1 MFKNLAT
8 IVEVFGDRVLSLVGL
23 RPMCNHRTMVA
34 AGRGW
39 AQTYFGPQD
48 RPSYFRLSPTSSTTI
63 VRWSESGRRFLKE
76 CHKLHAVVD
85 DQLRLVSEQSPSSLR
100 PIP

>member
-34 AGRGW
+34 AGNRNV
-39 AQTYFGPQD
+39 QKPLCD
-48 RPSYFRLSPTSSTTI
+48 PRPSYDCPEGTGYGAAT
-63 VRWSESGRRFLKE
+63 
-76 CHKLHAVVD
+76 
-85 DQLRLVSEQSPSSLR
+85 
-100 PIP
+100 

>member
-34 AGRGW
+34 AGREW
-39 AQTYFGPQD
+39 SQTYFGPQD
-48 RPSYFRLSPTSSTTI
+48 RT
-63 VRWSESGRRFLKE
+63 
-76 CHKLHAVVD
+76 
-85 DQLRLVSEQSPSSLR
+85 LVAD
-100 PIP
+100 

>member
-39 AQTYFGPQD
+39 SQAYFGPQD
-48 RPSYFRLSPTSSTTI
+48 RT
-63 VRWSESGRRFLKE
+63 
-76 CHKLHAVVD
+76 
-85 DQLRLVSEQSPSSLR
+85 LVAD
-100 PIP
+100 

>member
-39 AQTYFGPQD
+39 SQTYFWSSGSYIGRRLAA
-48 RPSYFRLSPTSSTTI
+48 RPSYD
-63 VRWSESGRRFLKE
+63 GRR
-76 CHKLHAVVD
+76 AVGD
-85 DQLRLVSEQSPSSLR
+85 F
-100 PIP
+100 

>member
-39 AQTYFGPQD
+39 SQTYFGPQD
-48 RPSYFRLSPTSSTTI
+48 RT
-63 VRWSESGRRFLKE
+63 
-76 CHKLHAVVD
+76 
-85 DQLRLVSEQSPSSLR
+85 LVADKHHDHRTMVGKRSATFKGMS
-100 PIP
+100 